1 MKWYTAFGVIGVMVL
16 FAAAMWFPE
25 YYSRLYDDRTL
36 DQAEFTDINMSTY
49 ETSYDCFMEKLYA
62 IAKAWNENTML
73 SAVRTDELELT
84 MDKSQF
90 TKIVRKEMKEL
101 FKLGLLREEYKPK
114 SKNLARCERYTIYA
128 SKDASGM
135 KGISCWKL
143 VFEQSKK
150 SMTVY
155 LDEEYHKI
163 YYVEYSGKAEGVK
176 GDPIAQEKYGKT
188 SSGTDLYSVDDA
200 EQGNPIWDGG
210 GVNVYYDAAAFQDV
224 PCVSWADSDF
234 VWVMEFEEKYPINF
248 IKNEAYGESGS
259 VYRFGLPVEK
269 MIQF

>member
-1 MKWYTAFGVIGVMVL
+1 MKWYTAFGVAGVIVL

-25 YYSRLYDDRTL
+25 YYSRLYDDQTL

-49 ETSYDCFMEKLYA
+49 ETSYDCFMGKLYA
-62 IAKAWNENTML
+62 IAKVWNENAML

-90 TKIVRKEMKEL
+90 AKIVRKEMKEL
-101 FKLGLLREEYKPK
+101 FKLGLLQEQYKPRA
-114 SKNLARCERYTIYA
+114 KNLTRCERYTIYA
-128 SKDASGM
+128 SGDASGM

-143 VFEQSKK
+143 VFERVKK

-163 YYVEYSGKAEGVK
+163 YYVEYWQKAEGEK
-176 GDPIAQEKYGKT
+176 GDPIVQDAYGK
-188 SSGTDLYSVDDA
+188 SSGSMRSYSVDEA
-200 EQGNPIWDGG
+200 ELGYGG
-210 GVNVYYDAAAFQDV
+210 WEGGSVNDYYDAAVFQDV
-224 PCVSWADSDF
+224 PYASWVHSGS
-234 VWVMEFEEKYPINF
+234 VWVMEFDGKYPINL
-248 IKNEAYGESGS
+248 IKQELFGESGS
-259 VYRFGLPVEK
+259 VYRFGLPMEK